1 MFILNFSLFCIIFSN
16 IIFNLNKFNLIK
28 YFIRFYFCTFN
39 VHYIFLDKDFS
50 FIIKVRSLIKISN
63 ILFYKLVHTLNLASF
78 PPSYI
83 VLAALKALSLLFYLN
98 RQC

>member
-1 MFILNFSLFCIIFSN
+1 MIILNFNLFYIIFSN

-39 VHYIFLDKDFS
+39 VYYIFLDKDFS

-63 ILFYKLVHTLNLASF
+63 ILFYKLVHTLNLAGFS
-78 PPSYI
+78 PPYI
-83 VLAALKALSLLFYLN
+83 ALAGIESINPVILFE
-98 RQC
+98 